1 MMLLAQ
7 AAAAVTLSANDAWM
21 LHFVWGALLAIAAG
35 GVPAFLLVAALGR
48 PVIAALSSHSA
59 RQIAYED
66 APDTHQKK
74 TGTPTMGGLL
84 FLVAPIVLMTLV
96 RSRESIA
103 LVVLFLGCMGIGYLD
118 DMMSIRGGK
127 NRGLRAAPKF
137 TLTALVALIF
147 LVIAQPAAPQL
158 LGVGAIPLWLWYA
171 LSLCVILAT
180 THSVN
185 LTDGLDGLAS
195 GTAVPPL
202 LVLIWIAAALPYVP
216 AVVGFAHPGGA
227 IFAAAMLGAVLG
239 FFLYNRHP
247 ASVFMGDTGSL
258 ALGGAIAGCA
268 IVTGSQLLL
277 LLIGAVFVAET
288 LSVMMQVASFKL
300 TRKRVFRMSPLHHH
314 FELGGWAETKVTH
327 RFWLASL
334 VCSLI
339 GFAIV
344 WKTSV

>member
-1 MMLLAQ
+1 MLLAQ
-7 AAAAVTLSANDAWM
+7 AAPAVTLSAHDAWA
-21 LHFVWGALLAIAAG
+21 LHWIWGALLAIAAG

-48 PVIAALSSHSA
+48 PVIAALSSRSA

-74 TGTPTMGGLL
+74 TGTPTMGGVL

-96 RSRESIA
+96 HSRESVA
-103 LVVLFLGCMGIGYLD
+103 LAVLLLGCMAIGYLD
-118 DMMSIRGGK
+118 DTMSIRGGK
-127 NRGLRAAPKF
+127 NRGLRARPKF
-137 TLTALVALIF
+137 ALTALAALIF

-158 LGVGAIPLWLWYA
+158 IGIGLIPTWLWYA

-195 GTAVPPL
+195 GTSVPPL
-202 LVLIWIAAALPYVP
+202 LVLIWVAAALPYDP
-216 AVVGFAHPGGA
+216 AVVGFGHPGAA
-227 IFAAAMLGAVLG
+227 IFGAALLGAVLG
-239 FFLYNRHP
+239 FLLYNRHP
-247 ASVFMGDTGSL
+247 ARVFMGDTGSL

-288 LSVMMQVASFKL
+288 LSVMIQVASFK
-300 TRKRVFRMSPLHHH
+300 TTGKRVFRMSPLHHH
-314 FELGGWAETKVTH
+314 FELGGWTETKVTQ

-344 WKTSV
+344 WRVST